1 MTGVTQG
8 TLGQTPV
15 ARRGACTRCGQKRQ
29 PAPRLRRLSGLKD
42 AGLFYTK
49 KNSSKW
55 GWELGC
61 YHLTTMACME
71 HVSDLNW
78 PKAWMSA
85 LTTSAALAFVLL
97 EQKYFPAPE
106 PPLLQRHP
114 FLIKFS

>member
-1 MTGVTQG
+1 MW
-8 TLGQTPV
+8 PEKK
-15 ARRGACTRCGQKRQ
+15 ARPKATRAFQAQRCWIN
-29 PAPRLRRLSGLKD
+29 
-42 AGLFYTK
+42 YTK

-55 GWELGC
+55 RWELGC

-85 LTTSAALAFVLL
+85 LTTSAALDFVLL

-106 PPLLQRHP
+106 TLL
-114 FLIKFS
+114 L